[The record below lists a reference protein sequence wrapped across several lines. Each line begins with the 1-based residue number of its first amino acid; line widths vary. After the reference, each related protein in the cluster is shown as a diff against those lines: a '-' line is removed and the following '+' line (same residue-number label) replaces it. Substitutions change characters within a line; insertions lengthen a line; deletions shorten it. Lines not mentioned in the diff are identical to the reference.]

1 MKPAVTSSLPVAA
14 RGLSAIVVVPARDE
28 EELVGSCIRS
38 LCAQH
43 GIEGIVWEILLILD
57 GCSDQTAERAREG
70 LDRVGGPALHEV
82 HVDGI
87 GAGWARAHGMNLA
100 CGRLLGAGAPGG
112 LIATTDADTRVA
124 PRWLANQIKALA
136 AGAEAVGGRI
146 ELGDDAVLL
155 DAATLSERADRH
167 AARMAS
173 LGDEAKHP
181 FFGGASIGISARA
194 YESVGGMEPLI
205 ALEDEAFERRLTRAR
220 LRIARPADVQVTT
233 SARTTGR
240 APRGLST
247 DLALGEWGRRRTWEA
262 SAGDE
267 EEIAEIK
274 DRTVSVVLPAR
285 EVAATIGS
293 IVGSIDR
300 LRELG
305 LVDELIVVDA
315 ASADGT
321 ARVAAGAGARVL
333 QESEVLADYG
343 PCLGKGDAM
352 WRAVAE
358 AAGDIVVFCD
368 ADTTDFSSA
377 FVTGLLLPIL
387 REPGVGLVKG
397 SFERP
402 LRAGGEVI
410 PNEGGRVTELVA
422 RPLVNLHF
430 PELAGLEQPLAG
442 EIAIERELFE
452 ELAVPVGYGVEIA
465 MLIDAMRS
473 RGIDAIGQTRLG
485 QRQNRHQPLRSLGR
499 MAYEVMV
506 ALERRTQGSSTSPVT
521 PGPLVLPGR
530 NPSRETPRCE
540 ERPPLASILTSR
552 LQRSPLML

>member
-1 MKPAVTSSLPVAA
+1 MRSFLPPAAP
-14 RGLSAIVVVPARDE
+14 GLGATVVVPARDE
-28 EELVGSCIRS
+28 EALVGSCIRS
-38 LCAQH
+38 LCAQR
-43 GIEGIVWEILLILD
+43 GIEGLAWEILLILD
-57 GCSDQTAERAREG
+57 GCTDRTAERAREG
-70 LDRVGGPALHEV
+70 HDQIGGPVLHEI

-87 GAGWARAHGMNLA
+87 GAGGARAHGMNLA
-100 CGRLLGAGAPGG
+100 CGRLLEAGAPGG
-112 LIATTDADTRVA
+112 LIATTDADSRVD
-124 PRWLANQIKALA
+124 PRWLANQLKALA

-146 ELGDDAVLL
+146 ELGDDSVLL
-155 DAATLSERADRH
+155 DATTLSERADRH
-167 AARMAS
+167 AARMATID
-173 LGDEAKHP
+173 GDAAHP

-205 ALEDEAFERRLTRAR
+205 ALEDEAFERRLSRAR
-220 LRIARPADVQVTT
+220 LRIARPADVRVIT

-247 DLALGEWGRRRTWEA
+247 DLALSEWGRRRTWAA
-262 SAGDE
+262 SVGDE
-267 EEIAEIK
+267 DEIAEIK
-274 DRTVSVVLPAR
+274 DRTVSVILPAR
-285 EVAATIGS
+285 EVAGTIGS
-293 IVGSIDR
+293 IVATIDR
-300 LRELG
+300 LRKLG

-321 ARVAAGAGARVL
+321 ARIAERAGARVL
-333 QESEVLADYG
+333 QESEILAEHG

-352 WRAVAE
+352 WRAVSE

-368 ADTTDFSSA
+368 ADTTDFRPA

-397 SFERP
+397 AFERP
-402 LRAGGEVI
+402 LRAGNEVLA
-410 PNEGGRVTELVA
+410 NEGGRVTELVA

-452 ELAVPVGYGVEIA
+452 ELEVPVGYGVEIA
-465 MLIDAMRS
+465 MLIDTLRS

-499 MAYEVMV
+499 MAYEVIV
-506 ALERRTQGSSTSPVT
+506 ALQCRTGDGGAAPVA
-521 PGPLVLPGR
+521 PGPLVLPGPS
-530 NPSRETPRCE
+530 PSRLSPRWE
-540 ERPPLASILTSR
+540 ERPPLASVLPSR
-552 LQRSPLML
+552 VHRARLML